1 MSGITLN
8 LRLMV
13 QQYETQL
20 LAARRLA
27 RYRRARRLAEGE
39 EEPRIDPQVRRRA
52 MVERVARELY
62 EMILFTGSDNPVVD
76 KIRERMTPIMGAKV
90 RFTYPAGSD
99 KLSVVREDGEGL
111 RPLTPEEQERA
122 QQALWHL
129 TVRAVDE
136 SML

>member
-39 EEPRIDPQVRRRA
+39 DELRIDPEVRRRA

-62 EMILFTGSDNPVVD
+62 EMIIFTGSENPVVD
-76 KIRERMTPIMGAKV
+76 KIRDRLTPIMGAKV
-90 RFTYPAGSD
+90 RFAYPPGGD
-99 KLSVVREDGEGL
+99 KLSFVREDAEGP
-111 RPLTPEEQERA
+111 RPLNGEEEERA
-122 QQALWHL
+122 MQALWHVTL
-129 TVRAVDE
+129 RAVDE
-136 SML
+136 SMV

>member
-1 MSGITLN
+1 MSGITLH

-39 EEPRIDPQVRRRA
+39 EEPRIDPEVRRRA

-62 EMILFTGSDNPVVD
+62 EMILFTGSENPVVD
-76 KIRERMTPIMGAKV
+76 KIRERMTPIMGAKM
-90 RFTYPAGSD
+90 RFTYPPGDD
-99 KLSVVREDGEGL
+99 KLALVCEDSEGP
-111 RPLTPEEQERA
+111 RALTAEEQEKA
-122 QQALWHL
+122 VQALWHL
-129 TVRAVDE
+129 TMRAVDE

>member
-1 MSGITLN
+1 MGGITLN

-13 QQYETQL
+13 QQYEAQL

-90 RFTYPAGSD
+90 RFTYPPGDD
-99 KLSVVREDGEGL
+99 KLALMREDGDAT
-111 RPLTPEEQERA
+111 RPLSDEEKERA
-122 QQALWHL
+122 MQALWHL
-129 TVRAVDE
+129 TLRAVDE